1 MERIYSGPTGHEGT
15 PKGQEGVYTASCLS
29 RKSRWRLVTSSQLRS
44 GVHSFII
51 VLVAIER
58 VLSLKPL
65 FLAINASYSHTSLSA
80 RYILAACAEA
90 GIHLEV
96 VETNTNERAERVAH
110 LVAEHDPTVLLC
122 SVYIWN
128 IRLMEDVCTRLKLM
142 FPNLVIIWGGPE
154 VALNPEEVLA
164 QYPYVDALCLGEGEV
179 VTPRILKALASGDPL
194 GTTEGLAYR
203 GGDNIARPR
212 VNNLDQLPDPYGVGE
227 EFTVNKLYYFE
238 TSRGCPYNCA
248 YCLSSAEAGVR
259 FMSIPEAKRRLDF
272 LSQQVPLVK
281 FVDRTFNAN
290 PMRARV
296 LWEYMLGL
304 PGDCRFHFEICAHL
318 LEEEDF
324 DVLSRPEAA
333 RFQFEVGLQSTH
345 GPALL
350 AINRAMDTNK
360 LLKNV
365 SRLLG
370 LETVEVHV
378 DLIAGLPSEDLQ
390 HFLTTFDEAM
400 SVCPHRLHLGFLK
413 LLPGTALRREADKHG
428 YAFLP
433 YAPYEVL
440 RSRDLTPG
448 DLMHLKGLEHNLNRY
463 FNSNVAIHSIRYAL
477 SVSKPSELFTLITG
491 EVSAQHTHEFLLES
505 LAGHVPDKQ
514 LLQDLLRFD
523 FCQAEPHRKIPE
535 GFQYGPGDED
545 KVLRELLYGDDP
557 EVYSLLPHRLGEK
570 PGTILRSLRLAY
582 FRPATLEY
590 LGLGDG
596 HTCVFDHS
604 CPPGRRAFAVQKGS
618 GSQS

>member
-1 MERIYSGPTGHEGT
+1 M
-15 PKGQEGVYTASCLS
+15 
-29 RKSRWRLVTSSQLRS
+29 
-44 GVHSFII
+44 
-51 VLVAIER
+51 
-58 VLSLKPL
+58 LSLKPL

-90 GIHLEV
+90 GIHIEL
-96 VETNTNERAERVAH
+96 VETNTNERAEKVAH
-110 LVAEHDPTVLLC
+110 LVAEHNPTVLLC

-128 IRLMEDVCTRLKLM
+128 IRLMEDVCARLKLM
-142 FPNLVIIWGGPE
+142 YPGLVIIWGGPE
-154 VALNPEEVLA
+154 VAFNPEEVLA
-164 QYPYVDALCLGEGEV
+164 RYAYVDALCLGEGEL
-179 VTPRILKALASGDPL
+179 VTPRVLKAIAMDEPL
-194 GTTEGLAYR
+194 RAVEGMACR
-203 GGDNIARPR
+203 GGDVVNRPK
-212 VNNLDQLPDPYGVGE
+212 VENLDHLPDPYGVGA
-227 EFTVNKLYYFE
+227 EFTPNKLYYFE
-238 TSRGCPYNCA
+238 SSRGCPYNCA

-259 FMSIPEAKRRLDF
+259 FMSVPEAKRRLDF

-318 LEEEDF
+318 LEEDDF
-324 DVLSRPEAA
+324 DILSRPEAV

-345 GPALL
+345 GQALL
-350 AINRAMDTNK
+350 AINRAMDTPK
-360 LLKNV
+360 LLANIE
-365 SRLLG
+365 RLLA

-378 DLIAGLPSEDLQ
+378 DLIAGLPSEDLAR
-390 HFLTTFDEAM
+390 FLMTFDEAM
-400 SVCPHRLHLGFLK
+400 STRPHRLHLGFLK
-413 LLPGTALRREADKHG
+413 LLPGTTLRSEASKHG

-440 RSRDLTPG
+440 RSSDLTPG
-448 DLMHLKGLEHNLNRY
+448 ELIQLNGMEHNLNRY
-463 FNSNVAIHSIRYAL
+463 YNSNIATQSMRYAL
-477 SVSKPSELFTLITG
+477 SVSSPSGLFTLLTG
-491 EVSAQHTHEFLLES
+491 EVSAQHTHEFLLQS
-505 LAGHVPDKQ
+505 LQGQVPDSL

-523 FCQAEPHRKIPE
+523 FCQAELHRKIPE
-535 GFQYGPGDED
+535 SLHYGPGDED

-557 EVYSLLPHRLGEK
+557 QIYSLLPHQKGEK

-596 HTCVFDHS
+596 TACIFDHS